1 MAQRW
6 TDREIKYLES
16 KYLNQP
22 TQITADRLNRTMRSV
37 VKKAMQLGLGKNNN
51 IISANKL
58 AECFNVTPKV
68 VLRWIE
74 QYNLPCKIIHCK
86 NGNRYSVEVEE
97 FWMWAKA
104 NKNVINWTKY
114 DYMTLA
120 LEPEWVRQEKF
131 SCKEPNKGKAWTVT
145 EINSTKSM
153 LRRGMSYKDI
163 AKELGRTRS
172 GVAHKCVSIYNGE

>member
-22 TQITADRLNRTMRSV
+22 TQITADRLNRTMKYV
-37 VKKAMQLGLGKNNN
+37 DKKALLIGRGKNIN
-51 IISANKL
+51 IL
-58 AECFNVTPKV
+58 RDYVVAECFNVTPKV

-104 NKNVINWTKY
+104 NKDVINWTKY
-114 DYMTLA
+114 
-120 LEPEWVRQEKF
+120 V
-131 SCKEPNKGKAWTVT
+131 
-145 EINSTKSM
+145 
-153 LRRGMSYKDI
+153 
-163 AKELGRTRS
+163 
-172 GVAHKCVSIYNGE
+172 